1 MVLSHTSFLLRE
13 KFHYEF
19 NAYAYIIRRNIIW
32 DEYTL
37 EKIKYLNKLSNELP
51 SYHLTLLQSREH
63 LLLLVMACIIKEASI
78 FDCDN
83 YLDISAT
90 SFSISRHII
99 EYSRAILAK
108 LPLLST
114 SSQLLLSSSWSFSFS
129 VVVIIG
135 VLWIRAK
142 PAARFNAYRANS
154 LCKSVQLSIIWFG
167 SNAASCCVLIPC
179 AGVSTLVTSSWPR
192 LQGQLQEFVVWVHHS
207 APQRVTVV
215 YLHTMIQKP
224 ALSKK

>member
-1 MVLSHTSFLLRE
+1 MVLSHSSFLLRE

-37 EKIKYLNKLSNELP
+37 EKIKYLNKLSNEISTFLIFLHTYKVGSTSCFSSLHV
-51 SYHLTLLQSREH
+51 SYF
-63 LLLLVMACIIKEASI
+63 IKEASV

-90 SFSISRHII
+90 SFSISWHII

-114 SSQLLLSSSWSFSFS
+114 SSQLLLSSSWSCSFS
-129 VVVIIG
+129 VLIIG
-135 VLWIRAK
+135 VLWIRAR

-154 LCKSVQLSIIWFG
+154 LAILYSCQLSG
-167 SNAASCCVLIPC
+167 
-179 AGVSTLVTSSWPR
+179 
-192 LQGQLQEFVVWVHHS
+192 
-207 APQRVTVV
+207 
-215 YLHTMIQKP
+215 K
-224 ALSKK
+224 